1 MQQKSRW
8 EKCRV
13 ECPEEKMNTEL
24 LLEWREEGD
33 KKTLNSVSC
42 KNPKLMNL
50 KPEDC
55 QWSCWEEIEKE
66 KT

>member
-1 MQQKSRW
+1 
-8 EKCRV
+8 
-13 ECPEEKMNTEL
+13 MNTEL

-55 QWSCWEEIEKE
+55 QWSCWEEIEK
-66 KT
+66 